1 MRMQAT
7 VAVAAQRAVQ
17 DGMQPGARAAVVG
30 QRQPARRFRR
40 QAQPGAQQRLHQE
53 TQAHRRGQ
61 RIARQAD
68 EHGAFAQARGQHRL
82 ARTQRHAMEQRL
94 GAARLQRGRHEV
106 VAPFRHRARAEH
118 QVRAFSQRGVHC
130 GLEDRDLVADAPY
143 EDRLRT
149 CRGECGTQIGRG
161 RIVDAARR
169 QRRTCRH
176 DLATGRKHGHAW
188 TPRHRDPVDTQP
200 GDQHQRGRIQHMAGR
215 QHALPGLHVFAAAT
229 DVRAHHHV
237 SLHAYARSARRGGRQ
252 GLYPLHR
259 HHRVG
264 ARRQRCSGHDL
275 PGGRV
280 VLRRG
285 LSGGDARADLPHLR
299 RGIRPSGRDQRNAI
313 QRRVVERGQRHRAD
327 HLAGQHATDGIA
339 RGTGLHAQ
347 PVRAA
352 TQPLHRLPVT
362 DHPAPSPTT
371 PGPA

>member
-1 MRMQAT
+1 MK
-7 VAVAAQRAVQ
+7 Q
-17 DGMQPGARAAVVG
+17 DVRTA
-30 QRQPARRFRR
+30 
-40 QAQPGAQQRLHQE
+40 
-53 TQAHRRGQ
+53 RGQ
-61 RIARQAD
+61 RS
-68 EHGAFAQARGQHRL
+68 
-82 ARTQRHAMEQRL
+82 
-94 GAARLQRGRHEV
+94 RHEV
-106 VAPFRHRARAEH
+106 VAPFRDRARAEH
-118 QVRAFSQRGVHC
+118 QVRAFGQRGVHR
-130 GLEDRDLVADAPY
+130 GVEDRDLVADAPH
-143 EDRLRT
+143 EDRFRT
-149 CRGECGTQIGRG
+149 CRDERGTQVGRG

-169 QRRTCRH
+169 QRRARRH
-176 DLATGRKHGHAW
+176 DLATGRKHGHAR
-188 TPRHRDPVDTQP
+188 TPRHPDTLDAQP
-200 GDQHQRGRIQHMAGR
+200 GDQHHGGRIQHVSCG

-313 QRRVVERGQRHRAD
+313 QRRVVERRQRHRAD
-327 HLAGQHATDGIA
+327 HLVGKHATDGIA
-339 RGTGLHAQ
+339 GGTGLHAQ

-352 TQPLHRLPVT
+352 AQPLHRLPVT
-362 DHPAPSPTT
+362 DHPVPSPTT